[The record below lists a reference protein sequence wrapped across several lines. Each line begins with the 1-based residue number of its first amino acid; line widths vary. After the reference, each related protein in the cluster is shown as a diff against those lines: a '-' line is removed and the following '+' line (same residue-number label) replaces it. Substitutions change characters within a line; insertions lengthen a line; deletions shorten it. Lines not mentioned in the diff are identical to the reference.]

1 MDITDSITENVDAC
15 PIEEFTYTNLFMS
28 KKGMCRPKS
37 NNLGM
42 DLL

>member
-1 MDITDSITENVDAC
+1 MC
-15 PIEEFTYTNLFMS
+15 

-42 DLL
+42 DLLWSGPKK